1 MQMGGPSPLVSGA
14 ALLRLDV
21 YAASVAC
28 TGASVADGSG
38 MPEMSHSFSAAEKI
52 SLQVPPGAYT
62 LELTTFADA
71 AGTVALGQGCTP
83 ATLSARA
90 QICFDLTLSAV
101 PPAMTMPTFDGGC
114 SEITSV
120 TNCGACG
127 TVCSIAAD
135 NSARLCAN
143 GACMYTCA
151 SDRFDCNQGTGADTD
166 GCECPGNGCCNGTK
180 AAATGSCQPMHSDG
194 VGETYYDC
202 APLATYNNAEALAA
216 CTAFATAHGGSLAD
230 CESND
235 CPATKNSPIDYIVC
249 SDGIVGSGIP
259 CYCWGYGG
267 PSKGNV
273 DNADPDPAN
282 CGCPDGTTWPTWK

>member
-38 MPEMSHSFSAAEKI
+38 MPEMSHSFTAAEKI

-127 TVCSIAAD
+127 AVCSIAAD
-135 NSARLCAN
+135 NSARLCAD

-151 SDRFDCNQGTGADTD
+151 TGHFDCNQGTGTDTD
-166 GCECPGNGCCNGTK
+166 GCECNVGTGCCP
-180 AAATGSCQPMHSDG
+180 ATDGGSGGGCQSQHTDG
-194 VGETYYDC
+194 VGQTFFDC
-202 APLATYNNAEALAA
+202 APTATYTHAQALAA
-216 CTAFATAHGGSLAD
+216 CTAYAISQGGSASN
-230 CESND
+230 CESTGCGGGD
-235 CPATKNSPIDYIVC
+235 LIVC
-249 SDGIVGSGIP
+249 SDNPVGGKSLP
-259 CYCWGYGG
+259 CNCWGYAGACQ
-267 PSKGNV
+267 GNV
-273 DNADPDPAN
+273 ATPSDNF
-282 CGCPDGTTWPTWK
+282 CGCGDGSGWTTWN